1 MADRYVGRSEEAS
14 PVYTTEVIQKMFK
27 EEGGELFDSRMVS
40 LGHTLQGN
48 IPSPIDR
55 TRAVRL
61 SLKSMHFIEEQAEL
75 LASLPWGKR
84 WTHKDSN
91 AVITIQGTKVKWVG
105 VEEMV
110 EQADMKNRRGK
121 AQWWPKYKKM
131 AEMLAARDKLAN

>member
-1 MADRYVGRSEEAS
+1 MI
-14 PVYTTEVIQKMFK
+14 TKMFK
-27 EEGGELFDSRMVS
+27 EEGGTLFDSRMVS

-61 SLKSMHFIEEQAEL
+61 SLKSMHFIEEQAEK
-75 LASLPWGKR
+75 LAMLPWKKR
-84 WTHKDSN
+84 WTHKGAD

-105 VEEMV
+105 VKEMV

-121 AQWWPKYKKM
+121 TQWWTKYKQTV
-131 AEMLAARDKLAN
+131 EMLVGRERLVN